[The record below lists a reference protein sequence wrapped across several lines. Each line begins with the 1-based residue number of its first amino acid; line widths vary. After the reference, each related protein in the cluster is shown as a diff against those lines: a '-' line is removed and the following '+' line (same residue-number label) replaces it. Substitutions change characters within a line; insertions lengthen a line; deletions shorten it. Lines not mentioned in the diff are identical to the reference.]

1 MEVTTAHIISGLI
14 GGLIRAIV
22 GITKDQTFT
31 PEKFKMRWGY
41 FLTSILVAVIVGV
54 VSGIIVDGDDWRI
67 SLLAGY
73 AGTDFLENLYKLR
86 FAQFFKV
93 SSKFEKAKSTTCKLK
108 FLLY

>member
-1 MEVTTAHIISGLI
+1 MIEVTTAHIISGLI
-14 GGLIRAIV
+14 GGIIRAIV
-22 GITKDQTFT
+22 GITKDSTFT

-41 FLTSILVAVIVGV
+41 FLTTLLVAAIVGV

-93 SSKFEKAKSTTCKLK
+93 G
-108 FLLY
+108 

>member
-1 MEVTTAHIISGLI
+1 MNIDVTSAHIISGLI

-41 FLTSILVAVIVGV
+41 LATTMFVAALVGV
-54 VSGIIVDGDDWRI
+54 VSGIIANGTDWRI

-93 SSKFEKAKSTTCKLK
+93 S
-108 FLLY
+108 

>member
-54 VSGIIVDGDDWRI
+54 VSGI
-67 SLLAGY
+67 
-73 AGTDFLENLYKLR
+73 
-86 FAQFFKV
+86 KV
-93 SSKFEKAKSTTCKLK
+93 G
-108 FLLY
+108 

>member
-1 MEVTTAHIISGLI
+1 MTVEITSAHIISGLI

-22 GITKDQTFT
+22 GITKDKTFT
-31 PEKFKMRWGY
+31 PEQFKMRWGY
-41 FLTSILVAVIVGV
+41 FLTSILVASIVGV
-54 VSGIIVDGDDWRI
+54 VSGIIIDGSDWRM

-93 SSKFEKAKSTTCKLK
+93 S
-108 FLLY
+108 